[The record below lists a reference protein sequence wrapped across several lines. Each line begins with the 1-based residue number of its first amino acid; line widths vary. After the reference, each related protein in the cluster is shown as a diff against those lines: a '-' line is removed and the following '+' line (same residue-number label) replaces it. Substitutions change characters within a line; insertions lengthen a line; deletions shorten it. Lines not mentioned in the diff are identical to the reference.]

1 MFHDSIIHHGGAS
14 ARKIPARGFNT
25 PHQVPSPHR
34 IASQRQRHIL
44 SGCARIMNSVGTR
57 MLSYHDPVSA
67 PHGHFD
73 GAVRWP
79 CTLSIWPP
87 LSPQLPARDF
97 RKGIVSLYGWIRNR
111 RAGQLSRHKPKTT
124 DGLHA
129 GAGTYSNGARL
140 FGTHLPEDNLRILGH
155 GQSSGQKGETDGVSY
170 TNTLRI
176 RTLQLM
182 QMYSQ
187 YENHTLRNQRNHSL
201 SPLVKVL

>member
-1 MFHDSIIHHGGAS
+1 MAPSL
-14 ARKIPARGFNT
+14 T
-25 PHQVPSPHR
+25 P
-34 IASQRQRHIL
+34 IASEGLQERH
-44 SGCARIMNSVGTR
+44 REPVRMDTEQTR
-57 MLSYHDPVSA
+57 WTIIPSH
-67 PHGHFD
+67 
-73 GAVRWP
+73 
-79 CTLSIWPP
+79 
-87 LSPQLPARDF
+87 
-97 RKGIVSLYGWIRNR
+97 
-111 RAGQLSRHKPKTT
+111 PKTT